1 VPRVHHV
8 KKARKDNPV
17 AKVGESY
24 YWWKNFRSP
33 KKFSKTFPKR
43 SQLTGSDK
51 LSRLYGAAEDVSE
64 IDSWETQAAIDTI
77 KSAAEEVRQVGE
89 EYQESAD
96 NIRDTFSES
105 ETADECEEKAYDC
118 ESVADSMEKAAISIE
133 DFRYNYK
140 GWPSEA
146 AEKMSDFII
155 ETIQNIDFGLAE

>member
-1 VPRVHHV
+1 MPRVHHV

-33 KKFSKTFPKR
+33 KRFSKTFPKR

-77 KSAAEEVRQVGE
+77 KSA
-89 EYQESAD
+89 
-96 NIRDTFSES
+96 
-105 ETADECEEKAYDC
+105 
-118 ESVADSMEKAAISIE
+118 
-133 DFRYNYK
+133 
-140 GWPSEA
+140 
-146 AEKMSDFII
+146 
-155 ETIQNIDFGLAE
+155 